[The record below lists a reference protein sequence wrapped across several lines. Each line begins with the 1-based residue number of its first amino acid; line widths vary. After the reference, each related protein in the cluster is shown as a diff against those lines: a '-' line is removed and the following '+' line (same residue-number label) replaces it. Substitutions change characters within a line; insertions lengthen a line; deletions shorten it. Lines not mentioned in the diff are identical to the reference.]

1 MRHVKPKVF
10 APVLNVQT
18 AKKQVDIV
26 HVHFQTVSL
35 GITFLVFHVVVDME
49 SGRGGYVKNAKR
61 KLEESSWLFS
71 RILSQLV
78 SEWGCEVCVNVISSV
93 TDVVGRSSP
102 QSDIRRAFW
111 SFLNIQSAVL
121 MKLSGSSIV
130 QSNVSSLAVV
140 YYDQHVGTGLRGL
153 LQESLLPETL

>member
-1 MRHVKPKVF
+1 MRHVKSKVF

-61 KLEESSWLFS
+61 KLEESS
-71 RILSQLV
+71 
-78 SEWGCEVCVNVISSV
+78 
-93 TDVVGRSSP
+93 
-102 QSDIRRAFW
+102 
-111 SFLNIQSAVL
+111 
-121 MKLSGSSIV
+121 
-130 QSNVSSLAVV
+130 
-140 YYDQHVGTGLRGL
+140 
-153 LQESLLPETL
+153 

>member
-102 QSDIRRAFW
+102 QSDI
-111 SFLNIQSAVL
+111 QSAVL

-140 YYDQHVGTGLRGL
+140 YYDQHVGTGLQGL